1 MVNFDKEFHFFLS
14 KSLKLFKVDELT
26 HDLIEEQNVNQDT
39 SEQLEH
45 EIKERLRWQNEF
57 NLEKQRAD
65 EVEKVIICFIYIWG
79 VVKRPHFGFIY
90 LFGVYFITY
99 KIYFLMFSKYK
110 VIIVRLRSDDHLLR

>member
-1 MVNFDKEFHFFLS
+1 MFQ
-14 KSLKLFKVDELT
+14 VDELT

-65 EVEKVIICFIYIWG
+65 EVEKVSICFIYIG
-79 VVKRPHFGFIY
+79 RVAIRPHFDFP
-90 LFGVYFITY
+90 
-99 KIYFLMFSKYK
+99 KYK
-110 VIIVRLRSDDHLLR
+110 MIIA

>member
-1 MVNFDKEFHFFLS
+1 M
-14 KSLKLFKVDELT
+14 FKVDELT

-65 EVEKVIICFIYIWG
+65 EVEKVIFCFIYIWR
-79 VVKRPHFGFIY
+79 VVKRPHFD
-90 LFGVYFITY
+90 
-99 KIYFLMFSKYK
+99 FSSEKWLLSVLTAILWK
-110 VIIVRLRSDDHLLR
+110 VL